1 MSETVPEYYGDV
13 FYLRSSPW
21 GVALTLTASSPKE
34 NIYEHD
40 VCVVR
45 LSHETAKT
53 LSMVMRKH
61 LKHYEEDTKTSITIP
76 DKVMSNLGLNEEDW

>member
-1 MSETVPEYYGDV
+1 MSEAVPEYYGDV

-21 GVALTLTASSPKE
+21 GVAITLTASSPKE
-34 NIYEHD
+34 DIYEHD

-53 LSMVMRKH
+53 LSMVIRKQ
-61 LKHYEEDTKTSITIP
+61 LKQYERDTKTTVTLP
-76 DKVMSNLGLNEEDW
+76 QQVLDKLGLTAGDW